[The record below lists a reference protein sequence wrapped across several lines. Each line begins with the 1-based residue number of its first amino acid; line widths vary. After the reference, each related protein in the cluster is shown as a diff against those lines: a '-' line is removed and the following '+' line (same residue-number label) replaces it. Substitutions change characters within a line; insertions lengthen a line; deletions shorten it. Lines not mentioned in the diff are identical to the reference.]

1 MRDDTYSD
9 EDTCCDNKEVDVD
22 VDDDDDTDE
31 DATSSLMVSH
41 TDSRLLCFISFPS
54 FSALSFV

>member
-22 VDDDDDTDE
+22 VDDDDTDE